1 MADARKTIHS
11 AKLLGMDVFFGVVS
25 VECARNMSRNLLL
38 LAQHAGQNSAVLCGH
53 THVAM
58 HAAHT
63 ASGNCGHRHRMMV
76 THFVMPPASV
86 EADLY
91 SSSM

>member
-11 AKLLGMDVFFGVVS
+11 AKPLGMDVFFGVVS

-38 LAQHAGQNSAVLCGH
+38 LAQHAGQSTVLCGR

-58 HAAHT
+58 QYRLHLAT
-63 ASGNCGHRHRMMV
+63 VVMV
-76 THFVMPPASV
+76 TA
-86 EADLY
+86 
-91 SSSM
+91 